1 MVVREH
7 TVYPEQLVMGIGNLL
22 LGDEGVG
29 VHAAQALMSETLP
42 EGTWV
47 LDTGTAVLDA
57 MEALAA
63 AERVIVMDAMQA
75 NGTPGSIYRIALKD
89 CEQAGNIGSLHGFD
103 ISRVVALSGRTD
115 MPEVI
120 VLGMEPARIEW
131 SVELSSEVSGM
142 FARYLDIV
150 RQEIDSAYPSAA
162 ALKSA
167 V

>member
-57 MEALAA
+57 M
-63 AERVIVMDAMQA
+63 QA

-103 ISRVVALSGRTD
+103 IGRVVALSGRTD

-162 ALKSA
+162 ALTSA